1 MAKKNINFNDDLR
14 QSFKNKKIPILT
26 LDTHWHQLFPDMD
39 KPSDV
44 KNLEEQLND
53 LMKRQGK
60 LTSEM
65 KELKALKKK
74 LMEEIVMSM
83 DTDTLSTR
91 NKNEKILE
99 QNRRLIQEINEKLN
113 DYEGELGELPYKVK
127 DINEE
132 LMIKSVA
139 VFYNELQN
147 NRQEIANLDDWIKK
161 TREELKNK
169 ILMKQDLENENTNI
183 YSNMHNLL
191 GVEIMDIFD
200 RSQRKNE

>member
-169 ILMKQDLENENTNI
+169 ILMKQNLENENTNI